1 MNDIQKSINRDNL
14 TTGFTLI
21 ELLTATLISG
31 IILILAGIGLIHLLR
46 VDQSNEAT
54 TRQRVQLNRALDF
67 ISDEIHE
74 SKEVLLAPPS
84 GWSMTGCDA
93 LFFVQKPTTGVADP
107 QVAYYSCPP
116 AAGELW
122 KGPKVLYRATTALPT
137 GNEKHPLVDA
147 LSDQPLAN
155 CKSSLSPS
163 DTLGIRA
170 AITDGKK
177 VELCIKGAQ
186 NSSASSTIELKTL
199 TFARGS

>member
-1 MNDIQKSINRDNL
+1 MNDIKSSINSADS

-21 ELLTATLISG
+21 ELLVAALISG
-31 IILILAGIGLIHLLR
+31 IILILVGIGLTNLLR

-74 SKEVLLAPPS
+74 SKEVFLAPPS
-84 GWSMTGCDA
+84 GWSMAGCDA

-116 AAGELW
+116 TTGELW

-155 CKSSLSPS
+155 CSPSPS
-163 DTLGIRA
+163 DTLGIKA
-170 AITDGKK
+170 VITEGKK
-177 VELCIKGAQ
+177 VELCIKGVQ
-186 NSSASSTIELKTL
+186 NSFASSTIELKTL

>member
-1 MNDIQKSINRDNL
+1 MNDLKSSMNSADSI
-14 TTGFTLI
+14 TGFTLI
-21 ELLTATLISG
+21 ELLVAALISG
-31 IILILAGIGLIHLLR
+31 VILILVGIGLINLLR
-46 VDQSNEAT
+46 ADQSNEAT
-54 TRQRVQLNRALDF
+54 ARQRVQLNRALDF

-74 SKEVLLAPPS
+74 SKEVTLTPFS
-84 GWSMTGCDA
+84 GWSMAGCDA

-116 AAGELW
+116 AVGELW

-147 LSDQPLAN
+147 LSDQPLSN
-155 CKSSLSPS
+155 CGPSPS
-163 DTLGIRA
+163 DTLGIKA
-170 AITDGKK
+170 VITEGKK
-177 VELCIKGAQ
+177 VELCIKGVQ